1 MGEAPEVQMQIVVQE
16 TKETSSSSAIRNAN
30 HHASTV
36 PQVQRWLKIAFYS
49 IFVLAGQSVA
59 TLLGRLYFEQ
69 GGNSKWMATLVQTVG
84 FVILFPLLLVS
95 SPKPTPAGEANEHP
109 NTLSTLLL
117 VSIYSSFGVFL
128 AGGSMLFAVGLQYLP
143 ASTFSLISASQL
155 GFNALFSF
163 FLNSQKLTP
172 FIINSLVVLT
182 ISSTLLVFNTSS
194 SGGATQV
201 SKRKYTIGFLCTL
214 AASAGYSL
222 MLSLSQLFCRKI
234 LRKSTFDAIIRMII
248 YQMLVAT
255 FAIVV
260 GLFASGEWKGLRKEM
275 DEYALGKV
283 SYVMTLVWT
292 AICWQVFSIGAVGL
306 IFNVSSLFC
315 NVISTLTLPI
325 VPVFAVIFFHDKMDG
340 VKVISLLLAVWG
352 FVSYIYQHY
361 LEDFKSKVETRP
373 EPPEVSSIESS

>member
-69 GGNSKWMATLVQTVG
+69 
-84 FVILFPLLLVS
+84 
-95 SPKPTPAGEANEHP
+95 
-109 NTLSTLLL
+109 
-117 VSIYSSFGVFL
+117 
-128 AGGSMLFAVGLQYLP
+128 GGSMLFAVGLQYLP